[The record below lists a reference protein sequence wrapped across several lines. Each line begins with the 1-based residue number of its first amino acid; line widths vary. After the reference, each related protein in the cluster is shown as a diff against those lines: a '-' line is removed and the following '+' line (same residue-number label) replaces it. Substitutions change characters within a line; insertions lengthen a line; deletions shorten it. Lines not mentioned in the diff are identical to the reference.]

1 MIQKDFILSMKKVE
15 EPVKLSLDLGPSNS
29 TRTSQN
35 THWIE
40 NKKFKINELKENFSK
55 LNEDYKT
62 LEEELDD
69 NSDRSLRKTLISKN
83 IPVQQ
88 QRESWAET
96 KIILTKEIHTLIP
109 NPELE
114 LYTVKNWKS
123 SSNKRQQTHQSTTHH
138 CKI

>member
-1 MIQKDFILSMKKVE
+1 MKKVE

-96 KIILTKEIHTLIP
+96 KIILAKEIHTLIP

-114 LYTVKNWKS
+114 YIQSKIERVH
-123 SSNKRQQTHQSTTHH
+123 QTKDSKHTKVPPITA
-138 CKI
+138 KFNN